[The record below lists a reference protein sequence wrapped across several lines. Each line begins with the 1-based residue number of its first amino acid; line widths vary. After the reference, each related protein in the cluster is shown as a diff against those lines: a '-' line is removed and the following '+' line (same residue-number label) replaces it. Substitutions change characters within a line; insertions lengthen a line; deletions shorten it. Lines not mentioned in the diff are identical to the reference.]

1 MFPNNIGSLDRGIR
15 VAVGLD
21 LIAADASGALGLWA
35 WIGAVPLLT
44 GVFGTCPLYSMIG
57 VNTCRRGS

>member
-21 LIAADASGALGLWA
+21 LIAAAASGALGLWA

>member
-15 VAVGLD
+15 VAVGLA
-21 LIAADASGALGLWA
+21 LIAAAASGALGLWA

-57 VNTCRRGS
+57 VNTCRRGN